1 MRDLH
6 GKVVN
11 FVIRRVNLIMAFK
24 LRRTIREMNLYP
36 SKCVKSE
43 VE

>member
-24 LRRTIREMNLYP
+24 LRTIREINLYP